1 MATKKAALNPNLNL
15 FTIPPTDLTTASHRY
30 VKVPL
35 QTSSITP
42 IHGYIERQSDYI
54 DLERSFVE
62 LDQGFKTTGNANLT
76 SRNDDVNRMTAP
88 ANNLAHTLFKQIN
101 FRANG
106 PLVIEQV
113 DMYNLKAYL
122 QTLLNYGRDDGETI
136 LQSTGWRNEIDSPLT
151 YTANTIKT
159 DEADFAALSDNQ
171 QSSIKA
177 QKADVRDFYA
187 DGKRRT
193 LRMKPFVYPFREG
206 K

>member
-88 ANNLAHTLFKQIN
+88 ANNLAHTLFKKIN

-193 LRMKPFVYPFREG
+193 LRMKPFVYPFRQG